1 MNSTTVASRLNIST
15 KRLRR
20 IVRKLDGFTA
30 VGTGSRYEFTEAD
43 VKILSDYLEST
54 EKPTPKKVKLPE
66 EVMDLDIDRPLPV
79 KVAASIWSDPKARAA
94 ARTTWADRQAKLKE
108 RLAAI

>member
-30 VGTGSRYEFTEAD
+30 VGTGHRYEFTEAE
-43 VKILSDYLEST
+43 VKILSDYLESAV
-54 EKPTPKKVKLPE
+54 KPTTKKVKLPE
-66 EVMDLDIDRPLPV
+66 EVMDLNIDRPLPI

>member
-20 IVRKLDGFTA
+20 LVRKLDEFTP
-30 VGTGSRYEFTEAD
+30 VGTGHRYEFTEAE
-43 VKILSDYLEST
+43 VQILSDYLE
-54 EKPTPKKVKLPE
+54 KVKLPE
-66 EVMDLDIDRPLPV
+66 EVIDLDIDRPLPV

>member
-43 VKILSDYLEST
+43 VKTLSDYLEST

>member
-20 IVRKLDGFTA
+20 LVRKLDEFTP

-54 EKPTPKKVKLPE
+54 KEPAPKKVKLPE
-66 EVMDLDIDRPLPV
+66 EVLDLTIDRPLPI